1 MKVKATVAKAIA
13 GIALHTARAA
23 CGAASHY
30 GTYQPKEPKNIS
42 SLKK

>member
-1 MKVKATVAKAIA
+1 MKIKETVAKAIA
-13 GIALHTARAA
+13 GVALNTAKAA

-30 GTYQPKEPKNIS
+30 GTYQPKEPKHLR